1 MSSARRALARF
12 AHASLA
18 RVTRV
23 ESSPSWSARALSS
36 SSASARS
43 SDAPWWSASPSGRA
57 ATVVFSF
64 ATSGD
69 RERWTTFGDF
79 EHGGASTCEL
89 DVGDNEREATVSDGE
104 RSERFVA
111 ERYSTLRGELSSEI
125 PGEVG
130 ERLGSRLR
138 RSGFAGVRTK
148 PLKPTLTV
156 PDPTMD
162 LDAYDALSYR
172 VRGDGRQYLA
182 SVVTENWMTETT
194 SEDAWLA
201 AFQPPPNEWVD
212 IVIPIEAFTQTY
224 RGRALIGEHSRM
236 SANRV
241 VRLGI
246 TVAGS
251 GATDADERRE
261 NDGPF
266 QLDIHSIVGLRM
278 TDEEI
283 DAHAERRK
291 GDHTKYPLGG
301 FALLAFELE
310 HSTEH
315 SPADAAF

>member
-1 MSSARRALARF
+1 MSTTRRALARF
-12 AHASLA
+12 ARSSLE
-18 RVTRV
+18 RVRRV
-23 ESSPSWSARALSS
+23 ESSLSPSARTLVS

-43 SDAPWWSASPSGRA
+43 SDAPWWSASPSGQA

-89 DVGDNEREATVSDGE
+89 DVGDKEQVTTSEAE
-104 RSERFVA
+104 QSERFIA
-111 ERYSTLRGELSSEI
+111 ERFSTLRGVLSSEI
-125 PGEVG
+125 PGERA
-130 ERLGSRLR
+130 ERLGSKLR

-148 PLKPTLTV
+148 PLTPTLTV

-172 VRGDGRQYLA
+172 VRGDGRQYIA

-201 AFQPPPNEWVD
+201 SFQPPPNEWDD

-224 RGRALIGEHSRM
+224 RGRAILGEHSRM

-251 GATDADERRE
+251 GATDADERRK

-266 QLDIHSIVGLRM
+266 ELDIHSIVGLRM

-310 HSTEH
+310 RPTEH
-315 SPADAAF
+315 SPDDGVF

>member
-1 MSSARRALARF
+1 
-12 AHASLA
+12 
-18 RVTRV
+18 
-23 ESSPSWSARALSS
+23 
-36 SSASARS
+36 
-43 SDAPWWSASPSGRA
+43 
-57 ATVVFSF
+57 VVFSF

-89 DVGDNEREATVSDGE
+89 DVGDKEQVTTSEAE
-104 RSERFVA
+104 QSERFIA
-111 ERYSTLRGELSSEI
+111 ERFSTLRGVLSSEI
-125 PGEVG
+125 PGERA
-130 ERLGSRLR
+130 ERLGSKLR

-148 PLKPTLTV
+148 PLTPTLTV

-172 VRGDGRQYLA
+172 VRGDGRQYIA

-201 AFQPPPNEWVD
+201 SFQPPPNEWVD

-224 RGRALIGEHSRM
+224 RGRAILGEHSRM

-251 GATDADERRE
+251 GATDADERRK

-266 QLDIHSIVGLRM
+266 ELDIHSIVGLRM

-310 HSTEH
+310 RPTEH
-315 SPADAAF
+315 SPDDGVF